1 VVEAGCGGGD
11 GDSGGGGGGDR
22 NGRSG
27 GGGGVGVGVGG
38 GEAGTAEAAAAV
50 TGALHVCCGCE
61 RMLRRCEFSGSQWKK
76 NRAGQRRCVRC
87 SMGTVT

>member
-1 VVEAGCGGGD
+1 MEAGWGGGD
-11 GDSGGGGGGDR
+11 GDSGGGGGDG
-22 NGRSG
+22 NGRG
-27 GGGGVGVGVGG
+27 AGGGGVVVVG
-38 GEAGTAEAAAAV
+38 GEAAAAAAAV

-87 SMGTVT
+87 SMGPVT

>member
-1 VVEAGCGGGD
+1 MVEAGCGGGD
-11 GDSGGGGGGDR
+11 GDSRGGGGGGG
-22 NGRSG
+22 NGLG
-27 GGGGVGVGVGG
+27 GGGGGGG
-38 GEAGTAEAAAAV
+38 GEAAAEAAAV

-87 SMGTVT
+87 SMGPVT

>member
-38 GEAGTAEAAAAV
+38 GEAGTAEAAAV

>member
-1 VVEAGCGGGD
+1 MVEAGCGGGD

-22 NGRSG
+22 NGRG
-27 GGGGVGVGVGG
+27 GGG

-87 SMGTVT
+87 SMGPVT